1 MKNWDLILIAVAFFL
16 FAGCAS
22 PPDNA
27 SDVAVRAGMSRAEL
41 KVMYGEPLRVEPNAV
56 GGEDWY
62 YHFYSRFKSPSAA
75 VNVSSETDFSGSTVS
90 SSSDS
95 YQIGKDTDEEPI
107 HLSPDGRVVGPL
119 PSGNVL
125 KN

>member
-1 MKNWDLILIAVAFFL
+1 MKNWNVILAVGVFSL

-22 PPDNA
+22 PPDNT
-27 SDVAVRAGMSRAEL
+27 SDVAVRTGMSRSEL
-41 KVMYGEPLRVEPNAV
+41 KIMYGEPLRVEPNAS

-75 VNVSSETDFSGSTVS
+75 VNVSSDTDFNGSTVS

-107 HLSPDGRVVGPL
+107 HLSPDGRVAGPL
-119 PSGNVL
+119 PSGKVL